1 MSLGK
6 IFYTMSSF
14 EELPP
19 IAELISLKG
28 KRAVVTGGARGLG
41 LAIAYRLAEAGATVV
56 IADIDD
62 DDAKKSAESL
72 IKAGFKA
79 LPVKCDVCS
88 EDDVKRMVEFAGS
101 QMGGIDILV
110 NNAGI
115 FPQIPLLQMTAED
128 FDKVIS
134 VNLRGTFLC
143 SREASRLMIEQRT
156 GGSIINLA
164 SIDAVHPSQ
173 KGLTAYDA
181 SKGAVLTLT
190 KSLAL
195 ELGQDDIRVNAI
207 APGGI
212 LTDSLRSLVTDTPST
227 QGKAQLKK
235 FMARMSLGRMGRA
248 DEIARVALFLAS
260 EMSSYITGTL
270 IVVDGGYLIS

>member
-1 MSLGK
+1 MN
-6 IFYTMSSF
+6 SF
-14 EELPP
+14 TEFTPLS
-19 IAELISLKG
+19 ELITLKD
-28 KRAVVTGGARGLG
+28 KKAVVTGGARGLG
-41 LAIAYRLAEAGATVV
+41 LAIAYRLAEAGATVFV
-56 IADIDD
+56 ADIDS
-62 DDAKKSAESL
+62 DASKKAAESL
-72 IKAGFKA
+72 TKTGFKA
-79 LPVKCDVCS
+79 LPVKCNVSS
-88 EDDVKRMVEFAGS
+88 EEDVKKMVELAGS

-115 FPQIPLLQMTAED
+115 FPQISLQEMTAED
-128 FDKVIS
+128 FDRVIS
-134 VNLRGTFLC
+134 VNLKGTFLC
-143 SREASRLMIEQRT
+143 SREASRLMIEQRS

-212 LTDSLRSLVTDTPST
+212 LTESLASLVTSSPSP

-235 FMARMSLGRMGRA
+235 FMARMTLGRMGRA
-248 DEIARVALFLAS
+248 DDVARVALFLAS

-270 IVVDGGYLIS
+270 IIVDGGYLIS

>member
-1 MSLGK
+1 MN
-6 IFYTMSSF
+6 SF
-14 EELPP
+14 TEFTP
-19 IAELISLKG
+19 INEVISLRNKG
-28 KRAVVTGGARGLG
+28 AVVTGAARGLG

-56 IADIDD
+56 ISDVDGD
-62 DDAKKSAESL
+62 GAKKAAQALEKMGYKAISAQ
-72 IKAGFKA
+72 
-79 LPVKCDVCS
+79 CDVS
-88 EDDVKRMVEFAGS
+88 REENVKKMAELARS
-101 QMGGIDILV
+101 QMGGIDIMV

-115 FPQIPLLQMTAED
+115 FPQISLLEMPAED
-128 FDKVIS
+128 FDRVIS
-134 VNLRGTFLC
+134 VNLKGTFLC
-143 SREASRLMIEQRT
+143 SREASRLMIEQRR

-195 ELGQDDIRVNAI
+195 ELGQYDIRVNAI

-212 LTDSLRSLVTDTPST
+212 LTDSLASLVTSSPSP

-235 FMARMSLGRMGRA
+235 FMARMALGRMGRP
-248 DEIARVALFLAS
+248 DDVARVALFLAS
-260 EMSSYITGTL
+260 EMAGYITGTL
-270 IVVDGGYLIS
+270 ITVDGGYLIS

>member
-1 MSLGK
+1 
-6 IFYTMSSF
+6 MSSF
-14 EELPP
+14 EELPA

-28 KRAVVTGGARGLG
+28 KKAVVTGAARGLG
-41 LAIAYRLAEAGATVV
+41 LGIAYRLAEAGAAVA
-56 IADIDD
+56 IADIDS

-72 IKAGFKA
+72 IKAGLNA
-79 LPVKCDVCS
+79 LYIKCDVTK
-88 EDDVKRMVEFAGS
+88 EEEVKKMTRFAAS
-101 QMGGIDILV
+101 QMGGIDVLV

-115 FPQIPLLQMTAED
+115 FPQIPLQQMKVED

-134 VNLRGTFLC
+134 INLRGTFLC
-143 SREASRLMIEQRT
+143 SREVSRQMVEQRS
-156 GGSIINLA
+156 GGTIINLA

-195 ELGQDDIRVNAI
+195 ELGQEDIRVNAI

-212 LTDSLRSLVTDTPST
+212 LTDSLRSLVTETPST

-235 FMARMSLGRMGRA
+235 FMARMALGRMGRA

>member
-1 MSLGK
+1 MN
-6 IFYTMSSF
+6 SF
-14 EELPP
+14 EELPTV
-19 IAELISLKG
+19 AELISLKG
-28 KRAVVTGGARGLG
+28 KKAVVTGGARGLG
-41 LAIAYRLAEAGATVV
+41 LGIAYRLAEAGATVV
-56 IADIDD
+56 VADIDG

-72 IKAGFKA
+72 TKAGFKA
-79 LPVKCDVCS
+79 LSVKCDVCS
-88 EDDVKRMVEFAGS
+88 EEDVKKMVEFAAS
-101 QMGGIDILV
+101 QMGSIDILV

-115 FPQIPLLQMTAED
+115 FPQIPLQEMRAED
-128 FDKVIS
+128 FDRVIS

-143 SREASRLMIEQRT
+143 SREASRLMVERRS

-235 FMARMSLGRMGRA
+235 FMARMALGRMGRA
-248 DEIARVALFLAS
+248 DEVARVALFLAS

>member
-1 MSLGK
+1 
-6 IFYTMSSF
+6 MSSF
-14 EELPP
+14 EELPA

-28 KRAVVTGGARGLG
+28 KKAAVTGGARGLG
-41 LAIAYRLAEAGATVV
+41 LGIAYRLAEAGATVV
-56 IADIDD
+56 IADIDGG
-62 DDAKKSAESL
+62 DAKKSAESL

-88 EDDVKRMVEFAGS
+88 EEDVRKMVEFAGS
-101 QMGGIDILV
+101 QMDGIDVLV

-115 FPQIPLLQMTAED
+115 FPQIPLLEMAAED
-128 FDKVIS
+128 FDRVIS

-143 SREASRLMIEQRT
+143 SREASRLMVKRRS

-212 LTDSLRSLVTDTPST
+212 LTDSLRSLVTDSPSM

-235 FMARMSLGRMGRA
+235 FMARMALGRMGRA

-260 EMSSYITGTL
+260 EMSSYITGTM